1 MELQHSYFIKHPGGL
16 EVEPL
21 LETGALDSNMAS
33 LITVGECGLVA
44 AAERFA
50 GQ

>member
-1 MELQHSYFIKHPGGL
+1 MELQHPYFIKHPEGL

-21 LETGALDSNMAS
+21 LGTGALYSNMAS
-33 LITVGECGLVA
+33 LITVGKRGLVA

>member
-1 MELQHSYFIKHPGGL
+1 MELQHLYFIKHPGGL
-16 EVEPL
+16 EVEPVL
-21 LETGALDSNMAS
+21 GTGALNSNLAS
-33 LITVGECGLVA
+33 LITVGKSGLRA